1 MQIISDSLNGKES
14 KSVVGTLNRSG
25 STSLSSTIPFVSLLG
40 IEFAA
45 ISESECVQALVRLI
59 KGGQGGNLLTMNL
72 DHTRRYFQ
80 KPNTRPIYDG
90 ATMRVADGMPLVW
103 GSRLLGHALPERVTG
118 SNLIWSLTKAAA
130 DAQLGIFLLGG
141 NPGTAEKTANLLRE
155 QSPHLNVVG
164 INCPK
169 HGFETCAEELNG
181 IYSELIE
188 KRPDI
193 VYLAIGSPREERFA
207 LELRSVLPKAWIVG
221 VGISFSFVCGEIK
234 RAPAWMQMLGLEWLF
249 RLLQEPKRLFKR
261 YIVNGIPFFFQ
272 FMARILR
279 ERWRIHKG

>member
-1 MQIISDSLNGKES
+1 MQITSDSLNS
-14 KSVVGTLNRSG
+14 KGSKRVVGTLNRNG
-25 STSLSSTIPFVSLLG
+25 SANFSSTIPFVSLLG

-45 ISESECVQALVRLI
+45 ISESECVETVIRLI

-80 KPNTRPIYDG
+80 KPATRPIYDG
-90 ATMRVADGMPLVW
+90 ATIRVADGMPLVW
-103 GSRLLGHALPERVTG
+103 GSRLLGHPLPERVTG

-130 DAQLGIFLLGG
+130 NADLGIFLLGG
-141 NPGTAEKTANLLRE
+141 NPGTAERTADLLRQ

-164 INCPK
+164 ICCPK
-169 HGFETCAEELNG
+169 YGFETSEEQVNE
-181 IYSELIE
+181 IYNELIE

-207 LELRSVLPKAWIVG
+207 LKLRAALPQAWIVG
-221 VGISFSFVCGEIK
+221 VGISFSFVCGEIQ

-272 FMARILR
+272 FMGRILR
-279 ERWRIHKG
+279 ERWRIQKG